1 MSAIS
6 RLKASPGLLVRTVV
20 TLGAVAAIAGAV
32 VAFATGQA
40 TLGADALEEALAL
53 TVVGALARRY
63 GIALPGNGFSSYI
76 VGVMAY
82 ATLDR
87 GWPFAVL
94 VAPVGMLAGDV
105 ALRRV
110 SIPAALDNAAHLAVG
125 GAMAG
130 LVYARLGGATGA
142 GALTAGNLLP
152 LAVYL
157 LLLPCV
163 VNGTFYLE
171 LALGRS
177 LVWVDARLTARW
189 EATVYACSVGL
200 GLGWLAIAHSHVD
213 PSGFL
218 AIGAVLVGAAVVS
231 LSVIRRGVRADELAL
246 IQGLSQAI
254 AGDISLA
261 RSFPRIQELAR
272 RLVRWEHMGFA
283 RYDPL
288 TNEMELVADT
298 AAHGQASFRFDA
310 NAGLTGEAVRLRR
323 PVVARALAAEQV
335 VVPGRERPGS
345 EVLVPLYHAGQL
357 VGLWSVRHSDPFM
370 YRDSD
375 GAMLAL
381 LAPQLALML
390 AIEGS
395 VQPVVGASD
404 RTTAYIQTL
413 TAATGQINASSE
425 QVAASARRASQG
437 AAQAATLVSALSRD
451 SAQLTQ
457 HAGEV
462 AAAGDETRDSGAEM
476 EKTTERIRLATQSA
490 VRRLSDLGVTTE
502 ESAREVRRL
511 RDVAEQVEKFSE
523 AIGFIANQTN
533 LLALNATIEAA
544 RAGVHGRGFAVVAD
558 EVHKLAE
565 ESGREARNV
574 GSAGDEARPR
584 PGRPAAR
591 TGSRRPGRRR
601 AKLDR
606 LGAGPGPHR

>member
-40 TLGADALEEALAL
+40 TLGADALE
-53 TVVGALARRY
+53 GA
-63 GIALPGNGFSSYI
+63 
-76 VGVMAY
+76 
-82 ATLDR
+82 
-87 GWPFAVL
+87 
-94 VAPVGMLAGDV
+94 
-105 ALRRV
+105 
-110 SIPAALDNAAHLAVG
+110 
-125 GAMAG
+125 
-130 LVYARLGGATGA
+130 
-142 GALTAGNLLP
+142 LP

-189 EATVYACSVGL
+189 EAAVYACSVGL
-200 GLGWLAIAHSHVD
+200 GLGWLAIAPSHVD

-335 VVPGRERPGS
+335 VVPGRDRRERVEPGLGPAHATRGRGRGRGRRDPGLGRRDGEDHRKDPPRDTKRGAPAQRSRGDHRGERSRGAPPPRRGRTGREVLGGDRIHRQSDELARPQRHDRSGARRRARPGLRGGRRRGSQARGGERPRG
-345 EVLVPLYHAGQL
+345 
-357 VGLWSVRHSDPFM
+357 
-370 YRDSD
+370 
-375 GAMLAL
+375 
-381 LAPQLALML
+381 PQ
-390 AIEGS
+390 
-395 VQPVVGASD
+395 
-404 RTTAYIQTL
+404 RR
-413 TAATGQINASSE
+413 
-425 QVAASARRASQG
+425 QV
-437 AAQAATLVSALSRD
+437 
-451 SAQLTQ
+451 
-457 HAGEV
+457 
-462 AAAGDETRDSGAEM
+462 
-476 EKTTERIRLATQSA
+476 
-490 VRRLSDLGVTTE
+490 
-502 ESAREVRRL
+502 
-511 RDVAEQVEKFSE
+511 
-523 AIGFIANQTN
+523 
-533 LLALNATIEAA
+533 
-544 RAGVHGRGFAVVAD
+544 
-558 EVHKLAE
+558 
-565 ESGREARNV
+565 
-574 GSAGDEARPR
+574 SAGDEARPR